1 MPNLTRLS
9 QHSQILGSYA
19 QILFE
24 LLRKGGISNEI
35 IAEASGVEVSRFF
48 PIPDYVSGSDYCRIM
63 EAGARL
69 TNNPL
74 FGLQVGF
81 SLFAASHGT
90 YGMILMTAQT
100 IGEAL
105 KQVVRYEGLLHNLGK
120 TEIHLDGEEF
130 EISWTS
136 PWPEVNSSL
145 HVGESIVASFLAVG
159 EALAR
164 QSFPVK
170 EIGFRR
176 PTPDHAELYQSQFR
190 CAVKFGQN
198 RLYGRASAEILSWPL
213 PYAVSNMKPV
223 LISHAEELLSERQ
236 KSSEVTVLENAVKE
250 AIMKQ
255 LSVGNSGVAE
265 VAAALNISVRTLQR
279 RLQVIDIPFR
289 LLLDNT
295 RRELAQRY
303 LRTTTLTL
311 TEIAFLV
318 GYQEQSS
325 FNHAFREWTNT
336 TPSLWRAA
344 NARGVPLQ

>member
-9 QHSQILGSYA
+9 QHSQIQGPYA

-136 PWPEVNSSL
+136 PWPEVNSS
-145 HVGESIVASFLAVG
+145 
-159 EALAR
+159 

-344 NARGVPLQ
+344 NARGVPLE